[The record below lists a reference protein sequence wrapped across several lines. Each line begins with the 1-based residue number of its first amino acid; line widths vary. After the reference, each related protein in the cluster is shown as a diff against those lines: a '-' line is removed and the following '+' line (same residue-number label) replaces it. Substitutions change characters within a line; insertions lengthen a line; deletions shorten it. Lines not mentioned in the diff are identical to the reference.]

1 MELLLG
7 ILLAA
12 GVLLV
17 YVSVLEIQI
26 SSESVLLVKAHQFSQ
41 LLFKAGLVG
50 NQQWLFL
57 IVSILIP
64 LLVGSLVFTLTQVIP
79 VAVAVA
85 TAVAPL
91 PWGWLRARLQKR
103 QQLFAGAWPDI
114 VDSLLTAVRAG
125 VSLPEAVVQLSHS
138 GPEITRT
145 YFQHFAMEY
154 RSSGKFDVALTSL
167 QSNFADKNSKRVFEV
182 IRLGREVGGSEMG
195 NILRD
200 LSAMMRE
207 NLRISG
213 EIQARQS
220 WTVNA
225 ARLAVAAPWIVLLMI
240 SMRTDAASSYSTT
253 NGMMILALG
262 GIACTFAYWLMQ
274 KLGSFDRELDK

>member
-91 PWGWLRARLQKR
+91 PWGWLRARLTKTT
-103 QQLFAGAWPDI
+103 ATICW
-114 VDSLLTAVRAG
+114 SLAR
-125 VSLPEAVVQLSHS
+125 
-138 GPEITRT
+138 
-145 YFQHFAMEY
+145 Y
-154 RSSGKFDVALTSL
+154 R
-167 QSNFADKNSKRVFEV
+167 
-182 IRLGREVGGSEMG
+182 
-195 NILRD
+195 
-200 LSAMMRE
+200 
-207 NLRISG
+207 
-213 EIQARQS
+213 
-220 WTVNA
+220 
-225 ARLAVAAPWIVLLMI
+225 
-240 SMRTDAASSYSTT
+240 
-253 NGMMILALG
+253 
-262 GIACTFAYWLMQ
+262 
-274 KLGSFDRELDK
+274 